1 MSSPLG
7 HVPVHLPSS
16 GRDITAATSPHS
28 RVTSLSADLSSLPQV
43 GLCKVSHCSKCYRT
57 RPAGSRCRLHCQL
70 ASPIT
75 TPTCHP
81 VISRASHQHVVEAFQ
96 ALVRA
101 VVNSL
106 LTHLPQ
112 PYCVR
117 LCISTSALGVAT
129 AHGAGVPWA
138 HRLMHTWRGMRRLLS
153 AYYSILVA
161 TPGGPGLLQYSLGMG
176 FDVPCNLA
184 FSSFAWFRT
193 SAARVPQFC

>member
-1 MSSPLG
+1 
-7 HVPVHLPSS
+7 
-16 GRDITAATSPHS
+16 
-28 RVTSLSADLSSLPQV
+28 
-43 GLCKVSHCSKCYRT
+43 
-57 RPAGSRCRLHCQL
+57 LHCQL

-161 TPGGPGLLQYSLGMG
+161 TPGGPGLLQDSLGMG

-184 FSSFAWFRT
+184 FSSFAWFAQLLHECHNSVSQQHVPARKLKEPCMAATQPMVTT
-193 SAARVPQFC
+193 SHLLAATERECKQRFPQLVGCRRQPPASRSPIQH